1 MENKRRLAFVVPRYG
16 EEVNGGAELY
26 CRQLAEKLSLIY
38 DIEVLT
44 TCAIDYITWKNEYD
58 EGCVLRNNVTIRR
71 FKVLEE
77 RDADTFNQ
85 FSGHIVNQN
94 HTIIDEFNWMKL
106 QGPYSIELLHYIK
119 TNKQLYDFIFFIPY
133 LYFVTYFGIN
143 LAGNKSILIPAA
155 HDEPF
160 IYFKIFKEMFQN
172 VKGLIY
178 LTEEEKALVNSIFN
192 NQYIPSIILGSGVD
206 VPIHFNGNLFR
217 KKFNIFE
224 PFMIYI
230 GRIDESKGCKELF
243 EYFIKYKSNY
253 NEPLK
258 LVLLGKPVMDIP
270 VHSDI
275 ISLGFVSEEDK
286 FNGIDAAEALV
297 LPSKYESLSL
307 VVLESFKLKKPV
319 LVNGQCDVLRGHCI
333 KSNGGFY
340 YNNYLEFQTLSRL
353 LLSNK
358 QLNKKLGENGFNYI
372 KENFDWS
379 ILIEKFDRYLKQ
391 LINK

>member
-26 CRQLAEKLSLIY
+26 CRQLAEKLSLNY

-58 EGCVLRNNVTIRR
+58 EGCVLFNNVTIRR

-77 RDADTFNQ
+77 RDLDTFNQ
-85 FSGHIVNQN
+85 LSRDITSQS

-155 HDEPF
+155 HDESF
-160 IYFKIFKEMFQN
+160 IHFKIFKEMFQN

-178 LTEEEKALVNSIFN
+178 LTEEEKALVNNIFN

-243 EYFIKYKSNY
+243 EYFIKYKSIY
-253 NEPLK
+253 NESLK

-270 VHSDI
+270 LHRDI

-286 FNGIDAAEALV
+286 FNAIDASEALV

-358 QLNKKLGENGFNYI
+358 QLNKKLGENGSNYI
-372 KENFDWS
+372 KENYDWS
-379 ILIEKFDRYLKQ
+379 ILLEKFDGYLKQ
-391 LINK
+391 LIK